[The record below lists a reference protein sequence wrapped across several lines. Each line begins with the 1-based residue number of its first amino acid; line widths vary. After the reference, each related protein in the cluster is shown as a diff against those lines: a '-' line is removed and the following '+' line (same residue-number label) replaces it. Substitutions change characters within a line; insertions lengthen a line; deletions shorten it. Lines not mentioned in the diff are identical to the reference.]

1 MLQSTIVKEEARLMK
16 LSSFF
21 KRKYRYG
28 PIAYIG
34 RKQVQRIL
42 DAKII
47 KLKKLDRI
55 QADDNKEAST

>member
-1 MLQSTIVKEEARLMK
+1 MK
-16 LSSFF
+16 LRSFF
-21 KRKYRYG
+21 KRKYRYA

-47 KLKKLDRI
+47 KFKKL
-55 QADDNKEAST
+55 NKLEHQNTEDHSVGP